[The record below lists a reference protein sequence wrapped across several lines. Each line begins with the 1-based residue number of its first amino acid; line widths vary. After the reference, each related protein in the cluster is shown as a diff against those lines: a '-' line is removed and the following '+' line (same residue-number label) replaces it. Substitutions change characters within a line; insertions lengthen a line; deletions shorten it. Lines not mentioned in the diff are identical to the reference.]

1 MIYLIWEKPYKE
13 EIMKKAKLAAA
24 ILTAGL
30 ALGACSGAGGSFQPT
45 ENSIYVTA
53 DGQLSTATIEAV
65 SGESYTGEAFTAFV
79 EQAVGTFNEEK
90 GSASKARN
98 EEGQAKL
105 PAAVRSCTIEE
116 GKASMILD
124 YGDAQSVVDFS
135 EESGIPITSLTVGPV
150 GSGLPALKKADGS
163 AADSG
168 EAAGSGGMMV
178 EAEGAV
184 TIQTEGKI
192 LYITD
197 GVTVVDDRTVRTPE
211 GKSTVIFKK

>member
-1 MIYLIWEKPYKE
+1 
-13 EIMKKAKLAAA
+13 
-24 ILTAGL
+24 
-30 ALGACSGAGGSFQPT
+30 
-45 ENSIYVTA
+45 
-53 DGQLSTATIEAV
+53 
-65 SGESYTGEAFTAFV
+65 
-79 EQAVGTFNEEK
+79 
-90 GSASKARN
+90 
-98 EEGQAKL
+98 
-105 PAAVRSCTIEE
+105 
-116 GKASMILD
+116 MILD

>member
-1 MIYLIWEKPYKE
+1 MIYLIWKKPYKE
-13 EIMKKAKLAAA
+13 ENMKKAKLAVLL
-24 ILTAGL
+24 LTAGL
-30 ALGACSGAGGSFQPT
+30 ALGACTGADGSFRPT
-45 ENSIYVTA
+45 ENSIYVAA

-65 SGESYTGEAFTAFV
+65 SGEQYTGETFTAFV
-79 EQAVGTFNEEK
+79 EQAVCTFNEEK
-90 GSASKARN
+90 GSMAKARN
-98 EEGQAKL
+98 EEGQERL
-105 PAAVRSCTIEE
+105 PAAVQSCTIEE

-124 YGDAQSVVDFS
+124 YGDPQSVVDFS
-135 EESGIPITSLTVGPV
+135 EENGIPVTSLTVGPV
-150 GSGLPALKKADGS
+150 AAELPALKKADGS

-197 GVTVVDDRTVRTPE
+197 GVTMVDDRTVRTPD